1 MDSVQHELLAGLTET
16 WLPPEAAEL
25 EQHLE
30 DDWASVEALLSD
42 WTARHSAE
50 IADRYVRELTCAGS
64 ENRWEAVVR
73 SAAAGDTDWMR
84 GYGLPITEVE
94 RAMAAFWF
102 RYPPER
108 VQHIAEHIVSAFLH
122 GFLSQSRDRRGRTHV
137 RMYYCVGQEAL
148 VQAVLRVLDARGVA
162 AYFIEA
168 ALSEPQRRLCYE
180 AQCRPRGLP
189 QREISRS
196 AAWRACGCL

>member
-64 ENRWEAVVR
+64 ENLWEAVVR
-73 SAAAGDTDWMR
+73 SAAAGDMDWMR
-84 GYGLPITEVE
+84 GYG
-94 RAMAAFWF
+94 
-102 RYPPER
+102 
-108 VQHIAEHIVSAFLH
+108 
-122 GFLSQSRDRRGRTHV
+122 
-137 RMYYCVGQEAL
+137 
-148 VQAVLRVLDARGVA
+148 
-162 AYFIEA
+162 
-168 ALSEPQRRLCYE
+168 
-180 AQCRPRGLP
+180 
-189 QREISRS
+189 
-196 AAWRACGCL
+196 

>member
-1 MDSVQHELLAGLTET
+1 MV
-16 WLPPEAAEL
+16 LP
-25 EQHLE
+25 
-30 DDWASVEALLSD
+30 SD

-84 GYGLPITEVE
+84 GYGLPITEAE

-108 VQHIAEHIVSAFLH
+108 VQHIAEHIVKCNQSDHRMLFFHHQFCFL
-122 GFLSQSRDRRGRTHV
+122 
-137 RMYYCVGQEAL
+137 
-148 VQAVLRVLDARGVA
+148 
-162 AYFIEA
+162 
-168 ALSEPQRRLCYE
+168 
-180 AQCRPRGLP
+180 
-189 QREISRS
+189 
-196 AAWRACGCL
+196 